1 MAKYE
6 KNPQGKFQCPIC
18 EYGHNDL
25 GKSRQSVS
33 KHFNALHAEKE
44 AAAPILPKEKKVE
57 NEGVDVIVEET
68 DDETPPIVP
77 DWLTFDMGE
86 DGEGEVV
93 TVELSPT
100 AAQVL
105 KGMAAGQELP
115 TNPKALK
122 DFYKQQGKMMKWI
135 FAGGIDPIFAW
146 YGRGVT
152 SDPDFEIK
160 RSASD
165 WALFEDVS
173 SNWLEYHGVTLPVTP
188 DIIMAGTLAS
198 FYIPVL
204 AKIQKKRDPRK
215 PSFFKKWRS
224 RRAMKKALK
233 REGEL
238 NG

>member
-1 MAKYE
+1 MVKYE
-6 KNPQGKFQCPIC
+6 INLEGKFQCTIC
-18 EYGHNDL
+18 EYGHNAL

-33 KHFNALHAEKE
+33 KHYNALHAEKSPN
-44 AAAPILPKEKKVE
+44 APILPKEEKATIK
-57 NEGVDVIVEET
+57 GVDVIVDEN
-68 DDETPPIVP
+68 DDNIPPLVP
-77 DWLTFDMGE
+77 DWLTFEMGE
-86 DGEGEVV
+86 EGEGEVV

-100 AAQVL
+100 AASVL

-135 FAGGIDPIFAW
+135 FAGGIDPMFAW

-215 PSFFKKWRS
+215 PSFFKKLRS

-233 REGEL
+233 REAEL

>member
-6 KNPQGKFQCPIC
+6 KNEQGKFQCPIC

-33 KHFNALHAEKE
+33 KHFNALHAEKT
-44 AAAPILPKEKKVE
+44 ADAPIPPKEEKEVTE
-57 NEGVDVIVEET
+57 SVDVIGE
-68 DDETPPIVP
+68 DIGDETPTVP
-77 DWLTFDMGE
+77 EWLTFDMGE
-86 DGEGEVV
+86 EGEGEAV

-100 AAQVL
+100 ASQVL
-105 KGMAAGQELP
+105 KGLAAGQELP

-122 DFYKQQGKMMKWI
+122 DFYKQQGKMMKWV

-152 SDPDFEIK
+152 ADPSFEIK

-173 SNWLEYHGVTLPVTP
+173 SNWLEYHGVTLPITP

-204 AKIQKKRDPRK
+204 AKIQKKRDPSR

-233 REGEL
+233 NEAEI